1 MTAVLDER
9 TQAAVLG
16 GMKSVVAE
24 PNSDA
29 SLGGQLIDA
38 TATLFFDNP
47 IGDEAADVAPV
58 TPDALA
64 RAVGG
69 RSEVADVAAELVAL
83 AAVVDGALDPAR
95 LEVALEYAEYLGVK
109 TPWMSEL
116 ASIAAGRMDEA
127 MALMVVTNAATFP
140 GLAEPGGA
148 PNLQPYDGKSEA
160 DKQLHA
166 RYEAL
171 EGYPDESLGRR
182 LWVHFRRHGFR
193 WPGQEG
199 AFAEAFSIRHDSIHV
214 LSDYDT
220 SIQGELLVST
230 YTGRMHRT
238 DALAAHLLPVIV
250 QWHVGQ
256 EVNGIGAQHGALDPS
271 KFIVAWKRGAETQ
284 VDVLSADWHFFE
296 AAEKP
301 LLELR
306 SAYGIPELTEQFR
319 AAGPEVNVTSEADPN
334 VS

>member
-1 MTAVLDER
+1 MTAVLDKP

-24 PNSDA
+24 PDSDA

-38 TATLFFDNP
+38 TAALYFDNP
-47 IGDEAADVAPV
+47 IGDASDVAPV
-58 TPDALA
+58 TPDVLA
-64 RAVGG
+64 QVVADRPQ
-69 RSEVADVAAELVAL
+69 VADVAAELIAL

-95 LEVALEYAEYLGVK
+95 LQLALEYAEYLGLK
-109 TPWMSEL
+109 NAWMSEL
-116 ASIAAGRMDEA
+116 ASIAVGRMDEA
-127 MALMVVTNAATFP
+127 MAKMVVVNAATFP

-148 PNLQPYDGKSEA
+148 PKLQPYDGESDA

-182 LWVHFRRHGFR
+182 LWVHFHRHGFR

-256 EVNGIGAQHGALDPS
+256 EVNGIGAQHGALDPW
-271 KFIVAWKRGAETQ
+271 KFIAAQNRGAATST
-284 VDVLSADWHFFE
+284 DVLGSDWHFFE
-296 AAEKP
+296 AAERP

-306 SAYGIPELTEQFR
+306 AEYNIPELAEQFR
-319 AAGPEVNVTSEADPN
+319 PAGPEVNVTAEADPN